1 MTENRRILLNIVAT
15 YGRSLY
21 GLVLG
26 LLCGRWALMA
36 LGETDYGLNGLVAG
50 LSSFIT
56 FFNGILAAS
65 NARFYAYSVGAA
77 KVADDKNSALE
88 ECRHWFNTSLSIH
101 MVVPLLLL
109 VVGYPIGEYAVRHW
123 LTIPA
128 DRIQDCVWVFRFCCV
143 SCFVG
148 MTTVPFSAMYTA
160 KQYIAELTIYGF
172 VTSTLNVIVLY
183 YMVNHPAV
191 WLVEYSAVSCLLA
204 IVPASIIAIRACYI
218 FPECRMRLSYMWDRV
233 RIAQIASFSGW
244 SFFGNLCGILRTN
257 GISILIN
264 KLFGAKMNAAL
275 AVGTSVQG
283 HCYSLAGAMQGAFS
297 PVITQACGAK
307 DYQKMNEF
315 ALRSCKF
322 NVLLGLIF
330 VLPLAVELE
339 EVMVLWLK
347 NPPAYSVGLCYCAM
361 FIHFAGC
368 CTIGHCIAVIA
379 TGKIK
384 QYYLCMSIMNIGTL
398 PMAVLVGICFRN
410 VYAVMVV
417 LVSMEMVNSLGRI
430 CFARKLCGMSVR
442 KWMWEVMM
450 KILLVSSIAIGA
462 GWVVRQTTEASLG
475 RVLVST
481 LIVESVLLPLAW
493 LIVLDASEKVFVRE
507 RILGRLVGLLG
518 GRK

>member
-36 LGETDYGLNGLVAG
+36 LGEIDYGLNGLVAG
-50 LSSFIT
+50 LSVFIT
-56 FFNGILAAS
+56 FFNGILASS

-101 MVVPLLLL
+101 TVVPLLLL
-109 VVGYPIGEYAVRHW
+109 VVGYPIGEYAVRYW

-191 WLVEYSAVSCLLA
+191 WLVEYSAFSCFLA
-204 IVPASIIAIRACYI
+204 VIPALIIAVRATFI
-218 FPECRMRLSYMWDRV
+218 FPECNIRWSYMWDKARAL
-233 RIAQIASFSGW
+233 RIASFSGW

-283 HCYSLAGAMQGAFS
+283 HCCSLAGAMQGAFS
-297 PVITQACGAK
+297 PVVTQACGAK
-307 DYQKMNEF
+307 DFLRMNEF

-322 NVLLGLIF
+322 NMLLGLIF
-330 VLPLAVELE
+330 VLPLSVELE
-339 EVMVLWLK
+339 EVMTLWLK
-347 NPPAYSVGLCYCAM
+347 NPPAFSVGLCYCAM
-361 FIHFAGC
+361 LIHLAEC
-368 CTIGHCIAVIA
+368 CTVGHRIAVVA
-379 TGKIK
+379 TGDIK
-384 QYYLCMSIMNIGTL
+384 WYYLCMSMMNIGTL
-398 PMAVLVGICFRN
+398 PMAVIVGVLWRN
-410 VYAVMVV
+410 VYGIMAV
-417 LVSMEMVNSLGRI
+417 LVIMELVNSAGRVY
-430 CFARKLCGMSVR
+430 FARRLCGTNVR
-442 KWMWEVMM
+442 KWLWGIMLPICAVSGLVILFGLLSRTVMNASFLR
-450 KILLVSSIAIGA
+450 IVVSSA
-462 GWVVRQTTEASLG
+462 
-475 RVLVST
+475 
-481 LIVESVLLPLAW
+481 IVEVVFLPLAW
-493 LIVLDASEKVFVRE
+493 KVILDDEERRFVRE
-507 RILGRLVGLLG
+507 RVGLRVMRVFG
-518 GRK
+518 GRG